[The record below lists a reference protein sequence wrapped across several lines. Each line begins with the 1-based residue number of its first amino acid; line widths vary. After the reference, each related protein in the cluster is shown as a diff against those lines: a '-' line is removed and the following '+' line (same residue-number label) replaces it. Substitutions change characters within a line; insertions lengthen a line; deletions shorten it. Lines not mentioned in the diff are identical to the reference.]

1 MQNLCPMGKD
11 AQKNTG
17 TAKRN
22 DNDFDPTEPR
32 A

>member
-22 DNDFDPTEPR
+22 NDFDPPEPR